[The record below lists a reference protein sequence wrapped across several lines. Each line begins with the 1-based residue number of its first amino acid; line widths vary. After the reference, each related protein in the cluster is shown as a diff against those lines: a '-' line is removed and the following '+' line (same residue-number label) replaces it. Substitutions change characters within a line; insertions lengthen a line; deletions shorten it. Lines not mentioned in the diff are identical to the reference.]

1 MGTTLIK
8 FTALALACAA
18 ALPAAAQQAGDGNWL
33 IRGRAV
39 SIDFANDQSKT
50 VKTLD
55 ITADDRWIPELDIT
69 YFFTKNLAAELV
81 LTYPQNVDI
90 KAGSTKIGTIK
101 ALPPSL
107 MLQYHFTDFGAFKPY
122 VGAGVN
128 YTYFSKRDHILDGA
142 ASVERDSWGLA
153 AQHGFD
159 YALDKNWSL
168 NLDVKYIQM
177 DTDVRVGGTK
187 IGTLDLNP
195 VTWGVGVGYRF

>member
-18 ALPAAAQQAGDGNWL
+18 ALPAAAQQTGDGNWL

-153 AQHGFD
+153 AQLGFD

-195 VTWGVGVGYRF
+195 ITWGVGVGYRF

>member
-1 MGTTLIK
+1 MGKTLTL
-8 FTALALACAA
+8 TALALACAA
-18 ALPAAAQQAGDGNWL
+18 ALPAAAQQSSDGNWL
-33 IRGRAV
+33 VRGRAV
-39 SIDFANDQSKT
+39 SIGFDNGQSKT

-128 YTYFSKRDHILDGA
+128 YTSFSKRDHILDGA

-153 AQHGFD
+153 AQLGFD

-195 VTWGVGVGYRF
+195 ITWGVGVGYRF

>member
-18 ALPAAAQQAGDGNWL
+18 ALPAAAQQTGDGNWL

-107 MLQYHFTDFGAFKPY
+107 MLQYHFTDLGAFKPY

-128 YTYFSKRDHILDGA
+128 YTYFSKRDHILNGA

-153 AQHGFD
+153 AQLGFD
-159 YALDKNWSL
+159 YALNKNWSL

-195 VTWGVGVGYRF
+195 ITWGVGVGYRF